1 MFGSIV
7 FDFHLIE
14 LQQNKYMIDKELKKY
29 TVTDK
34 FYSADVQERSLILND
49 IHKQIKFIYFK
60 LKFPFSEHFNEFS

>member
-1 MFGSIV
+1 
-7 FDFHLIE
+7 
-14 LQQNKYMIDKELKKY
+14 MIDKELKKY

-60 LKFPFSEHFNEFS
+60 LKFPFSEHFNELN